1 MMKLLSI
8 AFLTIALLLSCS
20 EAPKIEAE
28 LSPRVVL
35 AELFTYARCT
45 YCPFSEHALDSL
57 SEEYGDSIAVIAHHR
72 RILGD
77 TLSPPYVAVRES
89 LYQIDVSP
97 IVVFDGVHVVQTE
110 DPSQNYSTYQNYII
124 ERKTVAPKLRLYLE
138 TTVISSSVNLK
149 LHIVAIDSI
158 EDGDY
163 SLFFTVYEDSVY
175 FAQSGAPESTFS
187 YVMRK
192 MIPDAYGAPITI
204 AYPDSFIEE
213 VDFDL
218 EPTWHHE
225 KIGVVAFIQD
235 METKEVLQAVVEKRI
250 VID

>member
-1 MMKLLSI
+1 MKSLSPVFLL
-8 AFLTIALLLSCS
+8 IALFLSCS

-28 LSPRVVL
+28 LTPRVVL
-35 AELFTYARCT
+35 AELFTFARCT

-57 SEEYGDSIAVIAHHR
+57 SEEYGDSLAVIAYHR
-72 RILGD
+72 RVLGD
-77 TLSPPYVAVRES
+77 TLSPTYVAVRES

-97 IVVFDGVHVVQTE
+97 TVVFDGVHVIQTE
-110 DPSQNYSTYQNYII
+110 DPSQNYATYQNYII
-124 ERKTVAPKLRLYLE
+124 QRRTVTPKLRLYLE
-138 TTVISSSVNLK
+138 TIVISSSVNLK

-163 SLFFTVYEDSVY
+163 DLFFTVYEDSVF

-192 MIPDAYGAPITI
+192 MIPDAYGAPISVT
-204 AYPDSFIEE
+204 YPDSFIEE
-213 VDFDL
+213 VDFNL
-218 EPTWHHE
+218 EPTWDHE

-235 METKEVLQAVVEKRI
+235 METKEVLQAVVKKR
-250 VID
+250 VVVD